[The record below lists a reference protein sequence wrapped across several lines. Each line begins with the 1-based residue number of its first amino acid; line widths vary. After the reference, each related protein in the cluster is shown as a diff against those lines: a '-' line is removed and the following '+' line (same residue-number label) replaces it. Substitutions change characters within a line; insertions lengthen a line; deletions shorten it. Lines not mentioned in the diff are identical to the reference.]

1 MTIIM
6 QNAERLTLAEMREF
20 VEGSRAVQWTAC
32 GREAIYDFLRR
43 VLETREYPRLSKGQ
57 KGIVRRFVLRLTGL
71 SRAQLTRL
79 IGQWNRRGRIAVRP
93 AQRHRFPSRYTRPD
107 IVLLAAVDR
116 AHEGLSGPAVRR
128 ILQREYQVFGKPAFQ
143 RLAQISASHIY
154 NLRRRGAYRQ
164 QRVEV
169 HHTRARQVPIAER
182 RKPDPQGQ
190 PGYLRVDTVHQG
202 HHDGQPGLYHLNAV
216 DTVTQWQVV
225 GAVETIS
232 ERHLL
237 PVLEAILHQ
246 FPFRILGFHC
256 DNGGEFLNYTVARL
270 LQKLLVEFTKSR
282 PYRTTDNALV
292 EGKNGAVVRKH
303 IGYGPLAAGQAAALQ
318 RFYMASF
325 NPYLNY
331 HRPCGFAT
339 VQITARGRR
348 KRRYRPADYRTPYEK
363 LLSLPHWEQFLKPG
377 VTAPIL
383 RQQATRHSDTEA
395 AQQMQQA
402 KAAVLTQGQKQRCPR
417 NLPPAA
423 VPAISGG
430 LKQGK
435 RAAAPLP
442 RTPIPRS
449 TQLRKKG
456 ESQQERT
463 LETSPYFQ
471 AHSWIGKCS
480 ASEIFFPAAS
490 SGGGGGAFSSGCR
503 G

>member
-1 MTIIM
+1 MTITM
-6 QNAERLTLAEMREF
+6 QNAERLTLTEMQEF
-20 VEGSRAVQWTAC
+20 VEGSRAVQWTAR

-43 VLETREYPRLSKGQ
+43 VLEAQPYQRLSKAE
-57 KGIVRRFVLRLTGL
+57 KGVVRLFLGKLTGL

-79 IGQWNRRGRIAVRP
+79 IGQWVRRGWIAVRP
-93 AQRHRFPSRYTRPD
+93 VQRHRFPCRYTRQD
-107 IVLLAAVDR
+107 IALLAAVDT

-128 ILQREYQVFGKPAFQ
+128 ILQREYGVFGKAEFQ
-143 RLAQISASHIY
+143 RLAQISAAHIY
-154 NLRRRGAYRQ
+154 NLRRAGAYR
-164 QRVEV
+164 RHRIVM
-169 HHTRARQVPIAER
+169 HHTRARQVPIGER

-202 HHDGQPGLYHLNAV
+202 HHDGQSGLYHLNAV

-232 ERHLL
+232 ERHLV

-256 DNGGEFLNYTVARL
+256 DNGSEFLNYTVARL
-270 LQKLLVEFTKSR
+270 LHKLLVEFTKSR

-303 IGYGPLAAGQAAALQ
+303 IGYGPLAAEQAAALQ

-339 VQITARGRR
+339 VEITARGQR
-348 KRRYRPADYRTPYEK
+348 KRRYRPDDYRTPYEK
-363 LLSLPHWEQFLKPG
+363 LLSLPRWEQFLKPG

-383 RQQATRHSDTEA
+383 LQQATRRSDTEA

-402 KAAVLTQGQKQRCPR
+402 KATLLTLCQKQRGPIHR
-417 NLPPAA
+417 PPPA
-423 VPAISGG
+423 VPARSLGG
-430 LKQGK
+430 
-435 RAAAPLP
+435 
-442 RTPIPRS
+442 
-449 TQLRKKG
+449 
-456 ESQQERT
+456 
-463 LETSPYFQ
+463 
-471 AHSWIGKCS
+471 
-480 ASEIFFPAAS
+480 
-490 SGGGGGAFSSGCR
+490 
-503 G
+503 